1 MSLSY
6 AEEICERAVYEQPW
20 TRLIPHHPAL
30 RIFIFEDSGR
40 EPFSF
45 YLFLKFA
52 RVNLSAVNS
61 PKNHAPP
68 QLTRV

>member
-30 RIFIFEDSGR
+30 RIFVFEDSGR
-40 EPFSF
+40 GPFSF

-52 RVNLSAVNS
+52 SQSAVNS
-61 PKNHAPP
+61 LQDHASP